1 MTTIV
6 FFVEQI
12 AIGLYILIGVGI
24 FWTLRRWSNA
34 GYNLRSTQFELEREM
49 YRYKRANA
57 VTSLIVLIQA
67 GLIVFGVQNVVAPTI
82 RANAGTGSD
91 NTNVVEPKFETPI
104 PPNVNFGQ
112 PPVDSSGVILG
123 DDPNANKIQST
134 DVPTATPV
142 GTILPNPPASE
153 GCNSPEAQLQI
164 PGNGQLVFNPIRV
177 IGTAYT
183 DNFSSYRFELN
194 GPSTKGEFAV
204 LGEYTIPVKERGD
217 LGQFVPAF
225 YDPGAYQF
233 RLTVFDITNA
243 LKAACM
249 VNITISLPIPTP
261 TPLAPQ

>member
-1 MTTIV
+1 MTTVV
-6 FFVEQI
+6 FFIEQI

-24 FWTLRRWSNA
+24 FWMLRRWSNA

-49 YRYKRANA
+49 YRYRRANA
-57 VTSLIVLIQA
+57 VTSLILLIQA
-67 GLIVFGVQNVVAPTI
+67 GLIVCGVQNVVAPTI
-82 RANAGTGSD
+82 RANAVSTTD
-91 NTNVVEPKFETPI
+91 NSVAVEPKFETPVA
-104 PPNVNFGQ
+104 PNVNFGQ
-112 PPVDSSGVILG
+112 SPIDSSGVIIG

-142 GTILPNPPASE
+142 GTILPNPPAAQ
-153 GCNSPEAQLQI
+153 GCDSPQAQLQI

-177 IGTAYT
+177 IGTAFT

-194 GPSTKGEFAV
+194 GPSTKGQFVV
-204 LGEYTIPVKERGD
+204 LGEYNVPVKEQGD

-249 VNITISLPIPTP
+249 VNITISLPVPTA
-261 TPLAPQ
+261 TPIAPA

>member
-1 MTTIV
+1 MTTVV

-12 AIGLYILIGVGI
+12 AIGLYILIGVGL

-34 GYNLRSTQFELEREM
+34 GYNLRSTQFELERDM

-57 VTSLIVLIQA
+57 VTSLIILIQL
-67 GLIVFGVQNVVAPTI
+67 GLIVFGIQNVVAPNI
-82 RANAGTGSD
+82 RANAGAGTD
-91 NTNVVEPKFETPI
+91 NTTVVEPKFVTPV

-112 PPVDSSGVILG
+112 SPVDSSNVNLG

-142 GTILPNPPASE
+142 GTILPNPQPLQ
-153 GCNSPEAQLQI
+153 GCDSPQAQFQI

-177 IGTAYT
+177 IGTAFT

-194 GPSTKGEFAV
+194 GPSTKGQFVV
-204 LGEYTIPVKERGD
+204 LGEYNVPVKEQGD

-249 VNITISLPIPTP
+249 VNITISQPPLTP
-261 TPLAPQ
+261 TPIVPQ